1 MRSKQELWNKG
12 LRTMN
17 KEGDFKAAVLS
28 LEDGLPLASAPAHYE
43 DEAAAAAMVTLLSET
58 TKRINH
64 QLRLPQVDEI
74 SIVYDD
80 RTRLVCR
87 YFTVDGHVLLL
98 MVLAPPEK
106 SYRRLT
112 NRTIKEIERVWIS
125 QDRPVTA

>member
-1 MRSKQELWNKG
+1 MSSKQELWMKG

-17 KEGDFKAAVLS
+17 KKGDFKAAVLS

-43 DEAAAAAMVTLLSET
+43 DETAAAMATLLNET

-64 QLRLPQVDEI
+64 QLRLPKVDEI

-87 YFTVDGHVLLL
+87 YFTVDGQALLL
-98 MVLAPPEK
+98 MVLAPPDK

-125 QDRPVTA
+125 QAEQ